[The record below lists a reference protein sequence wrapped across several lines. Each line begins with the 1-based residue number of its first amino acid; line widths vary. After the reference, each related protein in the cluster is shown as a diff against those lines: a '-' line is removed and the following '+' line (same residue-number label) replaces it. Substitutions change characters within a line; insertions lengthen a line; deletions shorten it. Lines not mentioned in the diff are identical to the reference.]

1 MNIWVT
7 EQVFKTYVY
16 SGELKLIYMLI
27 ILMLLDI
34 VTGVLKALVQKKLW
48 SRKSTYG
55 FGRKILVFFIIVLA
69 NIIDNVFNFNGVLV
83 YATVIFYILNECL
96 SIIENYALLGGKI
109 PKQLEETLA
118 LLQEKNDATDQIEK
132 IITKPDE
139 TVKIEV
145 TKESDHIENK

>member
-7 EQVFKTYVY
+7 EEVFKTYVY
-16 SGELKLIYMLI
+16 SGELKLIYMLV
-27 ILMLLDI
+27 ILMVIDI
-34 VTGVLKALVQKKLW
+34 ITGVLKALVQKKLW

-69 NIIDNVFNFNGVLV
+69 NIIDNVFNFNGVLL
-83 YATVIFYILNECL
+83 YASVIFYIINECL

-109 PKQLEETLA
+109 PKQLEETLE
-118 LLQEKNDATDQIEK
+118 LLQEKNDATHQIEK

-139 TVKIEV
+139 SVKIEV
-145 TKESDHIENK
+145 TKESDQ

>member
-7 EQVFKTYVY
+7 EEVFKTYVY
-16 SGELKLIYMLI
+16 SGELKLIYMLV
-27 ILMLLDI
+27 ILMVIDI
-34 VTGVLKALVQKKLW
+34 ITGVLKALVQKKLW

-69 NIIDNVFNFNGVLV
+69 NIIDNVFNFNGVLL
-83 YATVIFYILNECL
+83 YASVIFYILNECL
-96 SIIENYALLGGKI
+96 SIIENYALIGGKI
-109 PKQLEETLA
+109 PKQLEETLE
-118 LLQEKNDATDQIEK
+118 LLQEKNDATHQIEQ

-145 TKESDHIENK
+145 TKESDQ

>member
-1 MNIWVT
+1 MNIWIT
-7 EQVFKTYVY
+7 EEVFKTYVY
-16 SGELKLIYMLI
+16 SGELKLIYMLV
-27 ILMLLDI
+27 ILMVIDI
-34 VTGVLKALVQKKLW
+34 ITGVLKALVQKKLW

-69 NIIDNVFNFNGVLV
+69 NIVDNVFNFNGVLL
-83 YATVIFYILNECL
+83 YASVIFYIINECL

-109 PKQLEETLA
+109 PKQLEETLE

-145 TKESDHIENK
+145 TKESDQ

>member
-1 MNIWVT
+1 MNIWIT
-7 EQVFKTYVY
+7 EEVFKTYVY
-16 SGELKLIYMLI
+16 SGELKLIYMLV
-27 ILMLLDI
+27 ILMVIDI
-34 VTGVLKALVQKKLW
+34 ITGVLKALVQKKLW

-69 NIIDNVFNFNGVLV
+69 NIIDNVFNFNGVIL
-83 YATVIFYILNECL
+83 YASVIFYILNECL

-109 PKQLEETLA
+109 PKQLEETLE

-145 TKESDHIENK
+145 TKESDQ

>member
-1 MNIWVT
+1 MNIWIT
-7 EQVFKTYVY
+7 EEVFKTYVY
-16 SGELKLIYMLI
+16 SGELKLIYMLV
-27 ILMLLDI
+27 ILMVIDI
-34 VTGVLKALVQKKLW
+34 ITGVLKALVQKKLW

-69 NIIDNVFNFNGVLV
+69 NIIDNVFNFNGVLL
-83 YATVIFYILNECL
+83 YASVIFYILNECL

-109 PKQLEETLA
+109 PKQLEETLE
-118 LLQEKNDATDQIEK
+118 LLQEKNDATHQIEQ

-145 TKESDHIENK
+145 TKESDQ

>member
-1 MNIWVT
+1 MNIWIT
-7 EQVFKTYVY
+7 EEVFKTYVY
-16 SGELKLIYMLI
+16 SGELKLIYMLV
-27 ILMLLDI
+27 ILMVIDI
-34 VTGVLKALVQKKLW
+34 ITGVLKALVQKKLW

-69 NIIDNVFNFNGVLV
+69 NIIDNVFNFNGVLL
-83 YATVIFYILNECL
+83 YASVIFYIINECL

-109 PKQLEETLA
+109 PKQLEETLE
-118 LLQEKNDATDQIEK
+118 LLQEKNDATHQIEQ

-139 TVKIEV
+139 SVKIEI

>member
-1 MNIWVT
+1 MDIWIN
-7 EQVFKTYVY
+7 EEVFKTYVY
-16 SGELKLIYMLI
+16 SGDLKLIYMLV
-27 ILMLLDI
+27 ILMVIDI
-34 VTGVLKALVQKKLW
+34 ITGVLKALVQKKLW

-83 YATVIFYILNECL
+83 YASVIFYIINECL
-96 SIIENYALLGGKI
+96 SIIENYALIGGKI
-109 PKQLEETLA
+109 PKQLEETLE

-145 TKESDHIENK
+145 TKESDQ

>member
-1 MNIWVT
+1 MNIWIT
-7 EQVFKTYVY
+7 EEVFKTYVY
-16 SGELKLIYMLI
+16 SGELKLIYMLV
-27 ILMLLDI
+27 ILMVLDI
-34 VTGVLKALVQKKLW
+34 ITGVLKALVQKKLW

-69 NIIDNVFNFNGVLV
+69 NIVDNVFNFNGVLL
-83 YATVIFYILNECL
+83 YASVIFYIINECL

-109 PKQLEETLA
+109 PKQLEETLE

-145 TKESDHIENK
+145 TKDSDQ

>member
-7 EQVFKTYVY
+7 EEVFKTYVY
-16 SGELKLIYMLI
+16 SGELKLIYMLV
-27 ILMLLDI
+27 ILMVIDI
-34 VTGVLKALVQKKLW
+34 ITGVLKALVQKKLW

-69 NIIDNVFNFNGVLV
+69 NIVDNVFNFNGVLL
-83 YATVIFYILNECL
+83 YASVIFYIINECL

-109 PKQLEETLA
+109 PKQLEETLE

-145 TKESDHIENK
+145 TKESDQ

>member
-7 EQVFKTYVY
+7 EEVFKTYLY
-16 SGELKLIYMLI
+16 SGELKLIYMLV
-27 ILMLLDI
+27 ILMVIDI
-34 VTGVLKALVQKKLW
+34 ITGVLKALVQKKLW

-69 NIIDNVFNFNGVLV
+69 NIIDNVFNFNGVLL
-83 YATVIFYILNECL
+83 YASVIFYILNECL

-109 PKQLEETLA
+109 PKQLEETLE
-118 LLQEKNDATDQIEK
+118 LLQEKNDATDQIER

-139 TVKIEV
+139 SVKIEV
-145 TKESDHIENK
+145 TKESDQ

>member
-1 MNIWVT
+1 MNIWIN
-7 EQVFKTYVY
+7 EEIFKTYVY
-16 SGELKLIYMLI
+16 SGEMKIIYMLI
-27 ILMLLDI
+27 ILMVIDLI
-34 VTGVLKALVQKKLW
+34 TGVSKALVQKTLW

-109 PKQLEETLA
+109 PKQLEETLE
-118 LLQEKNDATDQIEK
+118 LLQEKNDATHHIEQ

-145 TKESDHIENK
+145 TKESDQ

>member
-1 MNIWVT
+1 MNIWIT
-7 EQVFKTYVY
+7 EEVFKTYVY
-16 SGELKLIYMLI
+16 SGELKLIYMLV
-27 ILMLLDI
+27 ILMVIDI
-34 VTGVLKALVQKKLW
+34 ITGVLKALVQKKLW

-69 NIIDNVFNFNGVLV
+69 NIIDNVFNFNGVLL
-83 YATVIFYILNECL
+83 YASVIFYILNECL

-109 PKQLEETLA
+109 PKQLEETLE

-145 TKESDHIENK
+145 TKESDQ